1 MVPSSAAVAKSNDL
15 LSRRRNSRRL
25 ICPAKLIQNAAA
37 NSGCRVTDKIAI
49 LRSAIITHCGEQTG
63 HRNIF
68 QLIGFKI
75 ARQAPL
81 HMTNKWPDQRQSSLQ
96 EAFEISF
103 IAKGNSVLHILV
115 AVGAPF
121 IKK

>member
-1 MVPSSAAVAKSNDL
+1 VPPGVNTRTGD
-15 LSRRRNSRRL
+15 RRIAEFARL
-25 ICPAKLIQNAAA
+25 VCSAKLIQNAAA

-49 LRSAIITHCGEQTG
+49 LRSAIIAHCGEQAG
-63 HRNIF
+63 YRNIF
-68 QLIGFKI
+68 QLIGFNI

-81 HMTNKWPDQRQSSLQ
+81 YMTDKWPDQRQSTLQ
-96 EAFEISF
+96 EPLEISF
-103 IAKGNSVLHILV
+103 IAKGNSILHILV